1 MSESAFFQDLAMLMT
16 IAGAV
21 AVIFARLRWPKVL
34 GYILVGI
41 IMSEYTWGG
50 GFISNVESARTI
62 GQLGVVFLMFG
73 MGLSFSSR
81 DMVKIRAVAL
91 PAAIIDTLIMIWLGY
106 IIGTKVMGWGAVP
119 SFFLG
124 VAICDSATTLLA
136 KVIDEMNWGSR
147 PFAKYVLGTSICE
160 DIICVG
166 AIAVATGFANGGGMS
181 ASSFFAS
188 LAGLGVFFLTVL
200 VAGYILVPRLLLSVS
215 KRNDDESL
223 VLALL
228 GCCFFVSYIAYR
240 FNYSLALGAFLVG
253 LIGASSD
260 VRDKL
265 ARLVEPLKSMFAAVF
280 FVSIG
285 LLVNPIELWQNLPMI
300 LLISVVVI
308 IGKAFN
314 NFMAAILSGIDIKT
328 SVQMAFSL
336 AQIGEFAFMVAILYA
351 DLSEDG
357 GGDMFPIAIGV
368 SLLTTLLNPF
378 MIRISDRVGNFAE
391 RKAPEKV
398 KKWLNSY
405 NIWLEKLMV
414 SADRREFIRLK
425 NFALKLG
432 VYAIL
437 ILSTSVVCSILY
449 RFDYTRFSS
458 FFERYDRL
466 FFFAIA
472 NVFSIAMLPMIVF
485 AARGL
490 GDEVAV
496 LLAGDGNNKWQMSV
510 RQLIRLFILCA
521 VMVLFFFEWALLN
534 VATFPGERH
543 LFLIVLAIIIGI
555 GLVGWRFFLKA
566 GRRATQRFNDALSA
580 EERREGFKK
589 MMTIT
594 IPEGTL
600 NELKLGANSPAIG
613 GNVVT
618 LNIRAKTGA
627 SIVSVIRGG
636 KAFRNIGPDW
646 EFQIGDVLVAIGD
659 AHEIAALKD
668 LLGVMV

>member
-1 MSESAFFQDLAMLMT
+1 
-16 IAGAV
+16 
-21 AVIFARLRWPKVL
+21 
-34 GYILVGI
+34 
-41 IMSEYTWGG
+41 
-50 GFISNVESARTI
+50 
-62 GQLGVVFLMFG
+62 
-73 MGLSFSSR
+73 
-81 DMVKIRAVAL
+81 
-91 PAAIIDTLIMIWLGY
+91 
-106 IIGTKVMGWGAVP
+106 
-119 SFFLG
+119 
-124 VAICDSATTLLA
+124 
-136 KVIDEMNWGSR
+136 
-147 PFAKYVLGTSICE
+147 
-160 DIICVG
+160 
-166 AIAVATGFANGGGMS
+166 
-181 ASSFFAS
+181 
-188 LAGLGVFFLTVL
+188 
-200 VAGYILVPRLLLSVS
+200 
-215 KRNDDESL
+215 
-223 VLALL
+223 
-228 GCCFFVSYIAYR
+228 
-240 FNYSLALGAFLVG
+240 
-253 LIGASSD
+253 
-260 VRDKL
+260 
-265 ARLVEPLKSMFAAVF
+265 
-280 FVSIG
+280 
-285 LLVNPIELWQNLPMI
+285 
-300 LLISVVVI
+300 
-308 IGKAFN
+308 
-314 NFMAAILSGIDIKT
+314 
-328 SVQMAFSL
+328 
-336 AQIGEFAFMVAILYA
+336 
-351 DLSEDG
+351 
-357 GGDMFPIAIGV
+357 
-368 SLLTTLLNPF
+368 
-378 MIRISDRVGNFAE
+378 
-391 RKAPEKV
+391 
-398 KKWLNSY
+398 
-405 NIWLEKLMV
+405 MV

-636 KAFRNIGPDW
+636 RAFRNIGPDW